1 MASKVGNLRSKL
13 GHARPLGS
21 RIIGYVRDGRTDG
34 HKQRL
39 LPPSLRAGH
48 NKRLLLLGKCIYK
61 RLFIMIKLLLIAIH
75 SSWFKMFCFI
85 ETEIITLKDPI
96 FLEVWTVGQ

>member
-1 MASKVGNLRSKL
+1 
-13 GHARPLGS
+13 
-21 RIIGYVRDGRTDG
+21 
-34 HKQRL
+34 
-39 LPPSLRAGH
+39 
-48 NKRLLLLGKCIYK
+48 
-61 RLFIMIKLLLIAIH
+61 MIKLLLIAIH